1 MRMKLTAGTAW
12 FGFTGLGWS
21 RNLPA
26 RPLSLLESDGRSVGS
41 RGECGQGSEGS
52 DDAPGILL
60 GLMPFSSEFVAA
72 AGSELSRAEEQR
84 VERVSATASHA
95 ECSCK
100 ETLTVMRAPGAPS

>member
-1 MRMKLTAGTAW
+1 MRMKLTAGTACL
-12 FGFTGLGWS
+12 FRRTPGGLS
-21 RNLPA
+21 RNPGRGRCLC
-26 RPLSLLESDGRSVGS
+26 LSDGRSVGS

-52 DDAPGILL
+52 DDAAGILL

-84 VERVSATASHA
+84 VERVGATASHA

-100 ETLTVMRAPGAPS
+100 

>member
-1 MRMKLTAGTAW
+1 MRMKLTAGTACL
-12 FGFTGLGWS
+12 FRRTRVVYR
-21 RNLPA
+21 RNPGRGRCL
-26 RPLSLLESDGRSVGS
+26 RLSDGRSVGS

-52 DDAPGILL
+52 DDAAGILL

-84 VERVSATASHA
+84 VERVSATVSHA